1 MMGRDQA
8 WTSGRGSD
16 DVVGPR
22 QEFAR
27 RFTEGI
33 RKLAR
38 NMQGD
43 HRKKTKKLTAKILEA
58 VVLAGTWRLDGF
70 SIRGWEERVH
80 ALAGEGHHSIRGWE
94 CDMNLSPLAVGRI
107 QTHPVG

>member
-1 MMGRDQA
+1 MEQLSYSRMMGQDQA

-43 HRKKTKKLTAKILEA
+43 HRKKTKKLTVKIPEA
-58 VVLAGTWRLDGF
+58 AVLAGQWLDRSYPGIRAAAAVEPPRTDGKPLVLGF
-70 SIRGWEERVH
+70 R
-80 ALAGEGHHSIRGWE
+80 
-94 CDMNLSPLAVGRI
+94 AVDG
-107 QTHPVG
+107 